1 MDWDSWPGL
10 SGVWRFFLNCRGARS
25 MPADRKETGM
35 RRKTVEE
42 TLLAM
47 KWTKEE
53 KKIHDRL
60 IQDSRER
67 EGKLDRYR
75 QETEQGIQMLTAHLN
90 NLAIVIELID
100 QHLADANDRLA
111 EVILLH
117 MPDSKIP
124 HA

>member
-10 SGVWRFFLNCRGARS
+10 SGVWRFLLNCRGERGI
-25 MPADRKETGM
+25 PADRKETGM

-53 KKIHDRL
+53 KKIHDTL

-75 QETEQGIQMLTAHLN
+75 QESEQGLQMLTAHLN
-90 NLAIVIELID
+90 NLALVIELID
-100 QHLADANDRLA
+100 RHLADANDRLA